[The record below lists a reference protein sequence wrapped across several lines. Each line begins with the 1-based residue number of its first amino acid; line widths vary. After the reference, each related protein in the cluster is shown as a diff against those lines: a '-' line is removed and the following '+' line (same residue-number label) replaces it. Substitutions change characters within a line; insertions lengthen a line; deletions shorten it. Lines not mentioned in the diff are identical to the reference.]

1 MTNNRPATEN
11 LSALSGPYVL
21 MRPVVARG
29 IRRDIVRNFTLGLA
43 AAALVL
49 MASEVASAQEFCI
62 ATTLTGGATRNFKA
76 TFMSASAGQAL
87 ISVIDPAAV
96 NAIGFGSF
104 AITPGILAPITV
116 VWTIMGDGVVENYDC
131 RLFTPTQSGGG
142 NQLTVKNTGNTRI
155 QLTNCI
161 LKATC

>member
-1 MTNNRPATEN
+1 
-11 LSALSGPYVL
+11 
-21 MRPVVARG
+21 MRKFSLA
-29 IRRDIVRNFTLGLA
+29 LA

-76 TFMSASAGQAL
+76 TFMSAVTGTAL
-87 ISVIDPAAV
+87 LAVQDTASV

-104 AITPGILAPITV
+104 NFTSAFLAPFTV
-116 VWTIMGDGVVENYDC
+116 AWSIIADGVTENYDC
-131 RLFTPTQSGGG
+131 RLFTPTLSGGG
-142 NQLTVKNTGNTRI
+142 NQLTIRNVGTTRT

-161 LKATC
+161 LKPLPC

>member
-1 MTNNRPATEN
+1 VRKIT
-11 LSALSGPYVL
+11 LVL
-21 MRPVVARG
+21 W
-29 IRRDIVRNFTLGLA
+29 A
-43 AAALVL
+43 AAIVL

-76 TFMSASAGQAL
+76 TFMSASGSSAL
-87 ISVIDPAAV
+87 LSIIDPASV

-104 AITPGILAPITV
+104 AITPGILAPITLA
-116 VWTIMGDGVVENYDC
+116 WTIIADGVTENYDC

-142 NQLTVKNTGNTRI
+142 NQLTIKNTGNTRT

-161 LKATC
+161 LKPTC

>member
-1 MTNNRPATEN
+1 
-11 LSALSGPYVL
+11 
-21 MRPVVARG
+21 MRK
-29 IRRDIVRNFTLGLA
+29 FTLALA
-43 AAALVL
+43 AVALVL

-76 TFMSASAGQAL
+76 TFMSASGSTAL
-87 ISVIDPAAV
+87 ISIVDPAAV

-116 VWTIMGDGVVENYDC
+116 VWTVMGDGVVENYDC

-161 LKATC
+161 LKPTC